1 MKVVTITMNPV
12 LDSSTAAKAVVPL
25 KKTRCESPVFEPGG
39 GGINVSRALKKLGCD
54 SIAILI
60 AGGINGSKL
69 QQLLKKDNINF
80 KIIESNENTRENIMV
95 MDKKTGEHYRF
106 VMPGPTIKEKEC
118 QEVLNVLN
126 KISPKPDY
134 VVASGS
140 LPPGVPDDFY
150 ARIATWAK
158 DNDVKMII
166 DTSGPS
172 LELALKKGVYLAKP
186 NLRELGEMLDKKNL
200 TGMELDEAAKEI
212 LSKGY
217 SRFLVVSLGA
227 KGALFARNDSLEYI
241 IPPVMP
247 VVSAVGAGDSMV
259 AGIICGCLKG
269 FWPEKAIRYGVAAGT
284 AATMTPGSELCR
296 KDDTDKIF
304 EWLSNNREDDE

>member
-25 KKTRCESPVFEPGG
+25 KKTRCEPPVFEPGG
-39 GGINVSRALKKLGCD
+39 GGINVSRALKKLGCN
-54 SIAILI
+54 SIAIFI
-60 AGGINGSKL
+60 SGGKNGFKL
-69 QQLLKKDNINF
+69 QQLLKEENINF
-80 KIIESNENTRENIMV
+80 EVVESDENTRENIMV
-95 MDKKTGEHYRF
+95 VDKKTGEHYRF
-106 VMPGPTIKEKEC
+106 VMPGPNIKENEWQKVLSLLN
-118 QEVLNVLN
+118 EV
-126 KISPKPDY
+126 SPKPDY
-134 VVASGS
+134 LVASGS

-150 ARIATWAK
+150 ARVAVWSK
-158 DNDVKMII
+158 ENDVKMVL

-172 LELALKKGVYLAKP
+172 LKLALKEGVYLAKP
-186 NLRELGEMLDKKNL
+186 NLRELGEMLNKEEL
-200 TGMELDEAAKEI
+200 TGMELDDAAKEI

-227 KGALFARNDSLEYI
+227 KGALLARKNCLEYV

-247 VVSAVGAGDSMV
+247 VDSAVGAGDSMV

-269 FWPEKAIRYGVAAGT
+269 YWPEKAFRYGVAAGT

-296 KDDTDKIF
+296 KYDTDKIF
-304 EWLSNNREDDE
+304 EWLNIDRENDD